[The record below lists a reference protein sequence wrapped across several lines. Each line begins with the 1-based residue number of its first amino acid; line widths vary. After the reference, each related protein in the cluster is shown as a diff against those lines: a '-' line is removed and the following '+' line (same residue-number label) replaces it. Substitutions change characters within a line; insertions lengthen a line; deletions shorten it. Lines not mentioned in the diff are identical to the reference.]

1 MKYLTNL
8 DLSRNELQ
16 NAVIQPLSGP
26 PSKAKAGQ
34 IYYNSSD
41 NLIYRYTGTQWGPV
55 GVVYNQ
61 NSTTGAVITGLNENG
76 QVTVTNVTDL
86 TLTGYSPV
94 DSGYI
99 TEGMTFQQALSALDA
114 AVKNA
119 VAGGGEVNQ
128 NAWSY
133 VLIPAQSTNSSTE
146 VTESE
151 SPNTISATS
160 PTDTFTIQSGD
171 EWIITTGNS
180 DNKTITLGH
189 KFSGVTASQYGNALN
204 VPQITVD
211 NTGHITAV
219 TNQEI
224 VGAQYITG
232 LTSDAQEQLNNMIP
246 LSQKGAVNGVATLG
260 SDGLIPT
267 TQLPSYV
274 DDVVETYV
282 VGDTPYAADWLSTSQ
297 GGEPL
302 TPQRGII
309 YMVVGEGEYQNDQY
323 RWGGTR
329 YVLCNPSDVNSVNGK
344 TGIVVLTQDD
354 VLPGTTY
361 TQFSLTDQS
370 KLNNIQAN
378 ATANTITL
386 NGSANA
392 NPTFYAP
399 VTAGTSGQVLL
410 SSGSGAP
417 TWQDMP
423 QAFTKYIAQNI
434 QLSASGGSFIWNI
447 PASEH
452 NINNAGIIVQVYE
465 VATGNQVIA
474 DVSVNQSNYTI
485 TITINDTEGTN
496 TLSPNTYRVVAF
508 G

>member
-1 MKYLTNL
+1 MKYLTNI

-16 NAVIQPLSGP
+16 NAVIQPLSSP
-26 PSKAKAGQ
+26 PVSASAGQ
-34 IYYNSSD
+34 IYYNSGD

-86 TLTGYSPV
+86 TLNGYSPV

-133 VLIPAQSTNSSTE
+133 VLIPAQSTNNSTE
-146 VTESE
+146 VAESE

-171 EWIITTGNS
+171 EWILATGNS
-180 DNKTITLGH
+180 SNKTITLGH

-282 VGDTPYAADWLSTSQ
+282 VGETPYAADWLSTSQ
-297 GGEPL
+297 DGEPL

-354 VLPGTTY
+354 VLPGSTY
-361 TQFSLTDQS
+361 TQFSLIDQS

-434 QLSASGGSFIWNI
+434 QLSASGGSFIWTI

-452 NINNAGIIVQVYE
+452 GVQNNGLIVQVYE
-465 VATGNQVIA
+465 VSTGNQVIA
-474 DVSVNQSNYTI
+474 DISVNQSNYTV
-485 TITINDTEGTN
+485 TITINDAEGAN
-496 TLSPNTYRVVAF
+496 TLTANTYQAIIF